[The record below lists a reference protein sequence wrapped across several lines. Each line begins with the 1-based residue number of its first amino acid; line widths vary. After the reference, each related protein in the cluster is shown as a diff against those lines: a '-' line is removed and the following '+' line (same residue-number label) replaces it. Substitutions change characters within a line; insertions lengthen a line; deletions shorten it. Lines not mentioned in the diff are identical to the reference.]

1 MYSSPY
7 VQMFLILEKEVGELF
22 QGKQDTLICCSPSFN
37 YCKMC
42 NLSQK
47 TYFQGKYQLK
57 APMSMLLGV
66 KKNRKQSHR
75 KA

>member
-47 TYFQGKYQLK
+47 RKGLFPRKVSVESVNEYVTG
-57 APMSMLLGV
+57 GE
-66 KKNRKQSHR
+66 KK
-75 KA
+75 